1 MVHNNVMMV
10 FHYITVM
17 DVTTN
22 VEYKKDGIVM
32 VLEMQVFPNVIKFEI
47 IYYSLIIYSIFYFL
61 DYNCKILSFYTF
73 NFLNLRFISYSICL
87 IG

>member
-61 DYNCKILSFYTF
+61 
-73 NFLNLRFISYSICL
+73 
-87 IG
+87 